1 MMFFSYVSSI
11 FHFVFRRDVVPEQEA
26 LLLADGIE
34 LLHKG
39 LTLEEVVRQ
48 FPRKEAKILEPLL
61 KASQVIDFVVS
72 DYTPRPAFENDLRA
86 RFLTTGKSNLE
97 ILKPVRMKP
106 ALVATLSVAAAA
118 IVALVILV
126 PLTSDSSAT
135 AEVRIQL
142 EQVQAR
148 IDIFTDKQA
157 GGELS
162 ESHFEDL
169 KKDLDKLVDT
179 VKDQPLTQ
187 VEQARVR
194 SLAEQSVTAV
204 SEVVNDDENII
215 EAAEAVIERAGAV
228 AAAVANTQSPDD
240 SETSQG
246 AGGENSVGA
255 DGGGV
260 SSIEETD

>member
-1 MMFFSYVSSI
+1 
-11 FHFVFRRDVVPEQEA
+11 
-26 LLLADGIE
+26 
-34 LLHKG
+34 
-39 LTLEEVVRQ
+39 
-48 FPRKEAKILEPLL
+48 
-61 KASQVIDFVVS
+61 
-72 DYTPRPAFENDLRA
+72 
-86 RFLTTGKSNLE
+86 
-97 ILKPVRMKP
+97 MKP

-126 PLTSDSSAT
+126 PLTSDSSAK

-228 AAAVANTQSPDD
+228 TAAVANTQSPDD
-240 SETSQG
+240 SETPQG
-246 AGGENSVGA
+246 AGSENSVGA

>member
-1 MMFFSYVSSI
+1 
-11 FHFVFRRDVVPEQEA
+11 
-26 LLLADGIE
+26 
-34 LLHKG
+34 
-39 LTLEEVVRQ
+39 
-48 FPRKEAKILEPLL
+48 
-61 KASQVIDFVVS
+61 
-72 DYTPRPAFENDLRA
+72 
-86 RFLTTGKSNLE
+86 
-97 ILKPVRMKP
+97 MKP

-126 PLTSDSSAT
+126 PLTSDSSAK

-228 AAAVANTQSPDD
+228 TAAVANTQSPDD
-240 SETSQG
+240 SETPQG
-246 AGGENSVGA
+246 AGDENSVGA